1 MADTIS
7 EALSGPGP
15 HTVESLAARLPDFP
29 VQAIRDAVEAL
40 TLQGVL
46 SREARPDGVAE
57 YRLVA
62 PERYAQINHDVVRH
76 PPQAQRRGR

>member
-7 EALSGPGP
+7 EALGGPGP

-29 VQAIRDAVEAL
+29 AEAIREAVEAL

-46 SREARPDGVAE
+46 GRETGPDGVTE

-76 PPQAQRRGR
+76 PPQAQRRR

>member
-1 MADTIS
+1 MAETIS

-15 HTVESLAARLPDFP
+15 HTVESLAARLPYFP
-29 VQAIRDAVEAL
+29 VGAIQEAVEAL
-40 TLQGVL
+40 MLQGVL
-46 SREARPDGVAE
+46 SRESLPDGSEA

-76 PPQAQRRGR
+76 PPQAQRRRR